1 MIKVCKICGKEF
13 ESNRNKI
20 CCSKACM
27 SENNRL
33 LCADNNNK
41 QREKRAR
48 VKKNM
53 QSIID
58 LTVEA
63 RKHGMSYGQYVAQMH
78 MKGR

>member
-1 MIKVCKICGKEF
+1 MIKICKICGKEF
-13 ESNRNKI
+13 ETNRNKI

-27 SENNRL
+27 RENNRL

-41 QREKRAR
+41 VKAEKTR
-48 VKKNM
+48 VKRNM
-53 QSIID
+53 KSIID

-63 RKHGMSYGQYVAQMH
+63 REHGMSYGQYVAQMY